1 MAAPAIDT
9 AQSSGLKDAFNKGT
23 LNIGED
29 IKGTLGNIGEL
40 DKSLTKLSGTWSS
53 NISQAAKL
61 GTSIGALGSIAVNA
75 TFGIANISSAISK
88 LQGAK
93 TIVDSFG
100 QSLKNLAGISKSID
114 FSEAI
119 LGTKEFAS
127 NIKILEETADTTFNR
142 ISTASQI
149 IFDNQAYQKWSI
161 GAVAAY
167 SKVESAAFRLATIT
181 TSSEESALS
190 AVGARIKALR
200 ELQRETNF
208 ATNSTQTLNAQYD
221 IASAGFSSR
230 QAQKSVGTASIN
242 LSEVGFANIEGTNQ
256 GIVKILA
263 ANKNLGDTFRDAD
276 KRAAQLFA
284 TTKVGI
290 LTLDQLNAE
299 AAELTST
306 GVGAGLAFEEMAAS
320 LALVTTQGLSASE
333 GSTAIKSLVNE
344 IVSNVPKAQNAL
356 ATLKDEA
363 GKPIQFGFGALKAEG
378 LIKIIERIGTA
389 TQ

>member
-1 MAAPAIDT
+1 MAAPSIDT
-9 AQSSGLKDAFNKGT
+9 SPSQSAIKDALNKGT
-23 LNIGED
+23 LNIGYD
-29 IKGTLGNIGEL
+29 IRGTLGNVAEL
-40 DKSLTKLSGTWSS
+40 DKSLTKLSGTWAS
-53 NISQAAKL
+53 NISQTAKL
-61 GTSIGALGSIAVNA
+61 GASIGALGSIAVNA
-75 TFGIANISSAISK
+75 TFGIANISSAFNK

-93 TIVDSFG
+93 SIVDGAYTSV
-100 QSLKNLAGISKSID
+100 KNLVGISKSLD

-119 LGTKEFAS
+119 LGTKEFGA
-127 NIKILEETADTTFNR
+127 NIKILEETTDGVFNR

-149 IFDNQAYQKWSI
+149 IFDNSSYQKWSI

-181 TSSEESALS
+181 TSSEQSALS

-221 IASAGFSSR
+221 IASAGFSSK

-299 AAELTST
+299 AAELAST
-306 GVGAGLAFEEMAAS
+306 GVGAGVAFEEMATALLVKVRLQSS
-320 LALVTTQGLSASE
+320 LL
-333 GSTAIKSLVNE
+333 
-344 IVSNVPKAQNAL
+344 
-356 ATLKDEA
+356 
-363 GKPIQFGFGALKAEG
+363 
-378 LIKIIERIGTA
+378 
-389 TQ
+389 